1 MLLIIT
7 SIFIGIIT
15 FFVYKIQ
22 KSKLQ
27 LLQKLH
33 SDKYYFLEEELQK
46 LSKYHTYI
54 AIIITAFIWLILL
67 LLGLA

>member
-7 SIFIGIIT
+7 GTFVGFIT
-15 FFVYKIQ
+15 FFVYKVQ

-33 SDKYYFLEEELQK
+33 SDKHYFLEEELYK

-54 AIIITAFIWLILL
+54 AILITIFIWLILL
-67 LLGLA
+67 FLGLS